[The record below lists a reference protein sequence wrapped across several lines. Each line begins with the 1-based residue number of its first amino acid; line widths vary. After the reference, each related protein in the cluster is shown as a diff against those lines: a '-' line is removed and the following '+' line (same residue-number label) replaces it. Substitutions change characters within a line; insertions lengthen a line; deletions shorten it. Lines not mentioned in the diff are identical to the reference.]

1 MDDKERIE
9 ELRKYI
15 HELGYDEQQLK
26 DSLFSISF
34 SVGEAGTVDVTI
46 QWPEKITETAT
57 DYVSTLL
64 YSVNEGLLKNM
75 MIDAITDSYVK
86 YPEIKDEV
94 EEIVEKWL
102 VLQTSSSDTPCIKPT
117 ETLRGS

>member
-15 HELGYDEQQLK
+15 NELGYNEQQLN
-26 DSLFSISF
+26 DNMFSISF
-34 SVGEAGTVDVTI
+34 SVAESGTVDVTL
-46 QWPEKITETAT
+46 QWPENITETAT
-57 DYVSTLL
+57 DYISTLL

-86 YPEIKDEV
+86 YPEIKEEV
-94 EEIVEKWL
+94 EKIVDKWL
-102 VLQTSSSDTPCIKPT
+102 ILQNSSADTPCIKPT